1 MESKAPDES
10 GGQQAPAGSARQS
23 SETLDN
29 LWHGVDETVR
39 GSFLFRSLDE
49 ASRHELVDRGVV
61 MVFAAGREIL
71 CEGDAGDDFYL
82 VDRGVVEVTTTVN
95 GAAVALGTLQRGG
108 FFGEVAMLTGQ
119 PRTATVRALTEVSVV
134 RFDKKDI
141 DDVLDRA
148 PSARRLLEAMI
159 AGRAKAAAEKITRAL
174 STMPPPGGET
184 PTE

>member
-1 MESKAPDES
+1 MERKGPDDAGALRAPE
-10 GGQQAPAGSARQS
+10 GSARQS

-49 ASRHELVDRGVV
+49 DSRHELVDRGVV
-61 MVFAAGREIL
+61 MVFPAGKEIL

-95 GAAVALGTLQRGG
+95 DNPVALGTLQRGG

-134 RFDKKDI
+134 RFDKADI
-141 DDVLDRA
+141 DAVL
-148 PSARRLLEAMI
+148 ARDPVALRLLNTMVE
-159 AGRAKAAAEKITRAL
+159 GRARDTVEKITRE
-174 STMPPPGGET
+174 MEKG
-184 PTE
+184 